1 MSAPRGNFFRRGV
14 MVAAALVVF
23 GARPVSAAELLIERT
38 IMPEAAPSS
47 FAIGFPNGVSMCYDP
62 VRGGVDYAW
71 AGGFVDIAPV
81 RPDMGK
87 LIKPVTLRG
96 PVLYREQGAAPLR
109 RGDPT
114 RKPVVVFKGYR
125 LHGEAI
131 EFLYTVDGLAVREEV
146 RARPQGDGLIR
157 RFRIEATAD
166 SRWWYLPGQTEGA
179 VVKAA
184 TGEMEAGGFR
194 FDPAAARDFTL
205 EIVFQK
211 KQP

>member
-1 MSAPRGNFFRRGV
+1 MSAQCGNFFRRGRIV
-14 MVAAALVVF
+14 AVAFALSRIAAA
-23 GARPVSAAELLIERT
+23 AAELLIERT
-38 IMPEAAPSS
+38 VMPEAAPSS
-47 FAIGFPNGVSMCYDP
+47 FAIGFPNGVGMCYDP

-71 AGGFVDIAPV
+71 AGGFVDVAPV

-87 LIKPVTLRG
+87 LIKPAKLPG

-109 RGDPT
+109 RGDPA

-166 SRWWYLPGQTEGA
+166 SRWWYLPGPTEGA
-179 VVKAA
+179 VMKAV

-194 FDPAAARDFTL
+194 FDPAVARDFTL
-205 EIVFQK
+205 EIIFRK